1 VNGATATNGNT
12 DHSVKQNGSKFQ
24 SRECINRYIEV
35 ADFEKLPHHIEK
47 ARFFVIKS
55 YSEEDVHKVISVELS
70 RVTDM
75 LIGDQ
80 A

>member
-1 VNGATATNGNT
+1 M
-12 DHSVKQNGSKFQ
+12 KQNGSKLE
-24 SRECINRYIEV
+24 SRERINENIEI

-70 RVTDM
+70 RVTC
-75 LIGDQ
+75 IGDQ